1 MECIFCCHKPCV
13 CNHTEEDAR
22 NYGIELGR
30 AGGNT
35 DNPYSPGSTLYEA
48 FKDGVV
54 FGKSDNRLPGAMIM
68 FATTSC
74 TGSSE
79 DQYGVGDMDLSLY
92 RPGQKYPWIDLGR
105 INYSHPTQ
113 SQYLAAENSEQ
124 QSTGWSG
131 HDCRMAYSNIH
142 RRVSKKQAEYI
153 NMLIREMLM
162 KEFAGVIPPDDEI
175 VELMKQRFPKGYV

>member
-1 MECIFCCHKPCV
+1 MECTFCCHKPCV
-13 CNHTEEDAR
+13 CNHTEDDAR

-35 DNPYSPGSTLYEA
+35 DNPYSPGSSLYEA
-48 FKDGVV
+48 FKDGVA

-68 FATTSC
+68 FASTSC

-92 RPGQKYPWIDLGR
+92 RPGQKYPWVDLGR
-105 INYSHPTQ
+105 INYSHPTA
-113 SQYLAAENSEQ
+113 SQYLDAETSPSMTE
-124 QSTGWSG
+124 GWRA
-131 HDCRMAYSNIH
+131 HSNIH